1 MIKIIDCID
10 EIVDKCFG
18 DPELKGILE
27 FSVNANNVTVKD
39 QFLHHYE
46 KACYLGTKDSLIRAI
61 LYRTHNQQDLLLRLS
76 DYKKNLSKILVIGEY
91 SKVKMSYKEEL
102 GSETSIGAS
111 GSKTISDNK
120 QVDNYSGLDVNNSIG
135 INDNRTGSS
144 QTNRLETLKDV
155 IPQPTITAD
164 AEPIQIKQFQLEDGT
179 STETTINYTQYK
191 LNNPQY
197 DESKEKIGYQNL
209 TKDITTNHNNDT
221 NITTSSKDGKSF
233 GKTNTSSGNTTV
245 KGNKSDVH
253 DTVTEFITND
263 ARVKLWSREL
273 PRLKTKF
280 WNSFFSLFVYE
291 QV

>member
-1 MIKIIDCID
+1 MIKIVDCID
-10 EIVDKCFG
+10 EIVDRCFG
-18 DPELKGILE
+18 DPELKGTLE
-27 FSVNANNVTVKD
+27 FSVNTNNITVKD
-39 QFLHHYE
+39 QFLHYYE

-61 LYRTHNQQDLLLRLS
+61 LYRIHNNEDLLLRLR
-76 DYKKNLSKILVIGEY
+76 DYKTNLSKILVLGEY
-91 SKVKMSYKEEL
+91 SKVKMSYKEET

-111 GSKTISDNK
+111 AGKTTSDNS
-120 QVDNYSGLDVNNSIG
+120 QVDNYSGLDINNSIG

-144 QTNRLETLKDV
+144 QTNRLENLKDV

-164 AEPIQIKQFQLEDGT
+164 AEPIQIKKFQLENG
-179 STETTINYTQYK
+179 SPTETTINYTHYK

-197 DESKEKIGYQNL
+197 DETKEKIGYQNL

-221 NITTSSKDGKSF
+221 NITTSSTGGKSF
-233 GKTNTSSGNTTV
+233 GTTKSNSGNTTV
-245 KGNKSDVH
+245 KGSKSDAH
-253 DTVTEFITND
+253 DTVAEFITND
-263 ARVKLWSREL
+263 ARVKLWTREL